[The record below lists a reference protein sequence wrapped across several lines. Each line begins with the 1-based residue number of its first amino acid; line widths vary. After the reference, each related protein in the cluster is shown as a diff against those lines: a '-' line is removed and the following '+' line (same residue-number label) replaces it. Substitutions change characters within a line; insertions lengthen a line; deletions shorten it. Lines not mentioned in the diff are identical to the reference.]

1 MQKVMLQRLIPMML
15 LVLKRILMLQTQ
27 MRSVTAVS
35 TMTLRLVLFTS
46 ERDIT
51 IRLLVDLLQEIV
63 TQVKSAI
70 R

>member
-1 MQKVMLQRLIPMML
+1 MVMLQKLTHMML

-46 ERDIT
+46 ELDFT
-51 IRLLVDLLQEIV
+51 IHLSVDLFQGIPLQA
-63 TQVKSAI
+63 KNLI